1 MAITNNGRPARLGQM
16 YFEHFDNGAVVR
28 KYCVGYIE
36 GKKIGLTTEEL
47 RQFAENMPSFFPEF
61 LHRLFRAKILI
72 P

>member
-1 MAITNNGRPARLGQM
+1 MFTTNNGRPARLGSM
-16 YFEHFDNGAVVR
+16 YFERAGKDRTIR

-36 GKKIGLTTEEL
+36 GKKIGLTAEDL
-47 RQFAENMPSFFPEF
+47 REFASNMPSFFPEF